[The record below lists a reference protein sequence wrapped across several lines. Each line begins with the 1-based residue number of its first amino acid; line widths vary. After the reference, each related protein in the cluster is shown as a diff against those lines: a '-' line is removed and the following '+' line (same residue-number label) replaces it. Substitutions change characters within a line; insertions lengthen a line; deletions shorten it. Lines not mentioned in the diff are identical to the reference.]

1 MPFTLAF
8 LADLGIVEG
17 RYSGRI
23 DAASLREAFDRML
36 AVGREHGAHRFLSDC
51 TALHGGHTLFDL
63 YELVDRLVE
72 IRPGHRMR
80 EALLLP
86 VIEPAARNVEFWQT
100 ACRNR
105 GLDVRCFHRREDA
118 LDWLQ
123 QD

>member
-1 MPFTLAF
+1 MPIALSF

-23 DAASLREAFDRML
+23 DAEGLREAFEGMIAL
-36 AVGREHGAHRFLSDC
+36 GRKHGAHRFLSDC
-51 TALHGGHTLFDL
+51 AALHGGHTLFDL

-72 IRPGHRMR
+72 IRPGRRMR

-86 VIEPAARNVEFWQT
+86 VVEPAVRNVQFWET

-105 GLDVRCFHRREDA
+105 GLDVRCFQRRADA
-118 LDWLQ
+118 LAWLQ